1 MHIISELEQRRG
13 STLAKPK
20 TCGTSKACNCSTEL
34 GNRGPDDDR
43 QSGSRK
49 VSLPTATA
57 FICFLEAYPNYN
69 LKASVDAINSD
80 FLLLFIETA
89 QRHSPCWNYDPS
101 DTNTV
106 WLHCRNPTMIEEQ
119 IKRSQNRSGWDLPLS
134 VLNRLGHEIPLAHT
148 LLHLRV

>member
-1 MHIISELEQRRG
+1 
-13 STLAKPK
+13 
-20 TCGTSKACNCSTEL
+20 
-34 GNRGPDDDR
+34 
-43 QSGSRK
+43 

-89 QRHSPCWNYDPS
+89 QSLLKWNA
-101 DTNTV
+101 
-106 WLHCRNPTMIEEQ
+106 TMIEEQ
-119 IKRSQNRSGWDLPLS
+119 MKRSQCRSGRDLPLS
-134 VLNRLGHEIPLAHT
+134 VLNGLGHEIPLAHT